1 MIRSNI
7 LAESPTKITRSSACE
22 KGNIRSPNYIMLL
35 NELAF
40 VSAMPD
46 RLSYTAGRVTLSLS
60 LAENAFYT
68 GAKLQGRNFE

>member
-1 MIRSNI
+1 MIRSDI
-7 LAESPTKITRSSACE
+7 LAESPIKITRSSACM
-22 KGNIRSPNYIMLL
+22 KGNGPALDYIMLL

-46 RLSYTAGRVTLSLS
+46 RLDNTAVCVTLSLS

>member
-1 MIRSNI
+1 
-7 LAESPTKITRSSACE
+7 
-22 KGNIRSPNYIMLL
+22 MLL

-46 RLSYTAGRVTLSLS
+46 RLDNAAGRVTLSLS
-60 LAENAFYT
+60 LAENALYK